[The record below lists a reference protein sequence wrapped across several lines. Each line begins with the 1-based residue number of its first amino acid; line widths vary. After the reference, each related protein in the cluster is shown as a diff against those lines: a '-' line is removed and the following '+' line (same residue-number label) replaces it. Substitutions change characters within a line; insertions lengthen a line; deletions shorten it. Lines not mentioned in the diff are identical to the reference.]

1 MISKVILVVD
11 DDPDVRL
18 GLQVRLGVN
27 DYTTIFATS
36 GTAAITAASTYSPD
50 LILLDLGLP
59 ATDGYAVLDWLREQP
74 HPIPAIIISGRNV
87 VPDRER
93 ALEAGAKAYLQ
104 KPVDNAHLLTTI
116 RRVLEASA

>member
-1 MISKVILVVD
+1 MSKVILVVD

-27 DYTTIFATS
+27 DYVTIFAAS
-36 GTAAITAASTYSPD
+36 GPTAITAASQYGPD

-59 ATDGYAVLDWLREQP
+59 ATDGYAVLDWLRAQP
-74 HPIPAIIISGRNV
+74 SPIPAIIISGRNV
-87 VPDRER
+87 VPDREK

-104 KPVDNAHLLTTI
+104 KPVDNARLLAVI
-116 RRVLEASA
+116 RSVLEPEA